1 MLENCIWA
9 ITNLCSGNPDTTRH
23 VITQLKIPRI
33 IGYSLKVCNEPST
46 IILRLIELLVRVFK
60 EVFEKGMLPDFVD
73 LINSL
78 GSLLEPYYF
87 RNPTEGDKEERD
99 YEFLWFFAVL
109 TDNFDDACQVIFDY
123 VPIVPILMRM
133 LSSKEITQTTVALRL
148 VGNFASANEND
159 YIENF
164 FKNDLLNNLV
174 IGWRHFDGL
183 VDLEREI
190 GWILANLVTT
200 F

>member
-1 MLENCIWA
+1 VLENCIWA
-9 ITNLCSGNPDTTRH
+9 ITNLCSGNPETTRH
-23 VITQLKIPRI
+23 VISQLKIPRI

-60 EVFEKGMLPDFVD
+60 EVFEKAMLPNFVD

-109 TDNFDDACQVIFDY
+109 TDNFDEAC
-123 VPIVPILMRM
+123 
-133 LSSKEITQTTVALRL
+133 
-148 VGNFASANEND
+148 
-159 YIENF
+159 
-164 FKNDLLNNLV
+164 
-174 IGWRHFDGL
+174 
-183 VDLEREI
+183 
-190 GWILANLVTT
+190 
-200 F
+200 